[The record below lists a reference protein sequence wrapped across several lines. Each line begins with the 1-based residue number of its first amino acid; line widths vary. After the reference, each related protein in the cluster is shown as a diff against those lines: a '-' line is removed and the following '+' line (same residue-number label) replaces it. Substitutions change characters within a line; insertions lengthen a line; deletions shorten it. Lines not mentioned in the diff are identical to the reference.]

1 MPDGIKDFLAERV
14 KDRRREAGISQDVL
28 AERSGLSLALIS
40 EIERKATNP
49 SLTTLAKL
57 AKGLDLSIAEL
68 LDQEEYL
75 HSGERIIELIQRN
88 LSKLTPEQLKIVLA
102 LTRITLK

>member
-1 MPDGIKDFLAERV
+1 MSGEIKEFLAERV
-14 KDRRREAGISQDVL
+14 KERRRGAGMSQEIL

-40 EIERKATNP
+40 EIERQATNP

-57 AKGLDLSIAEL
+57 AKGLDLSVAEL

-75 HSGERIIELIQRN
+75 HSGERIIELIQQSLHR
-88 LSKLTPEQLKIVLA
+88 LTPEQLKIVLA
-102 LTRITLK
+102 LIRITLK